1 MDIYKKG
8 EITLIKFPSIE
19 QFRNV
24 IRNVTHRARFVGVGE
39 DGSPMYNPAAPL
51 PKLKY
56 RGTVKLHG
64 TNAGIVR
71 NYKPVG
77 DETGITFQSRE
88 RELTLTS
95 DNAGFALFMSSKI
108 GLINQMTDGIVT
120 WFSPDW
126 SNAPDKVVIFGEWCG
141 GNIQSSVAINGLPK
155 MFVIFGVKMIHGEKT
170 QWIDLNTIKHIYSAE
185 DNIYNILNFPNWEV
199 EIDFEHPEEIQNQL
213 VDMTIAV
220 ETECPV
226 GKAFGN
232 SGIGEGIVWQCI
244 EPTWWSSDYWFKVK
258 GEKHSASKVKKLAS
272 VDVEAI
278 RAVNDFVDAV
288 VTESRL
294 VQGLQNL
301 VREQQKPFEMTSM
314 GDFIRWVFNDVVK
327 EETDTI
333 VASQLDPKKIGGPI
347 SNKARK
353 WYTEKLNAGYVV
365 EN

>member
-1 MDIYKKG
+1 M
-8 EITLIKFPSIE
+8 IKFPSIE

-24 IRNVTHRARFVGVGE
+24 IRNVTHKARFIGVDETGA
-39 DGSPMYNPAAPL
+39 PKYNPVAPL
-51 PKLKY
+51 PTLKY

-64 TNAGIVR
+64 TNAGIV
-71 NYKPVG
+71 KDLVTS
-77 DETGITFQSRE
+77 EFTFQSRE
-88 RELTLTS
+88 RELTLQS
-95 DNAGFALFMSSKI
+95 DNAGFMLFMSSKI
-108 GLINQMTDGIVT
+108 DTLNEIIAEIQALYCLKWDASQTHPV
-120 WFSPDW
+120 
-126 SNAPDKVVIFGEWCG
+126 KLVLFGEWCG
-141 GNIQSSVAINGLPK
+141 GNIQSGVAISGLPK
-155 MFVIFGVKMIHGEKT
+155 MFVIFGVKAIFGENDS
-170 QWIDLNTIKHIYSAE
+170 QWLDLEILNKAANVDSPE
-185 DNIYNILNFPNWEV
+185 DNIHCILNFPTWNV
-199 EIDFEHPEEIQNQL
+199 EIDFEHPEEIQNKL
-213 VDMTIAV
+213 VDLTIEV

-232 SGIGEGIVWQCI
+232 IGIGEGIVWQCV
-244 EPTWWSSDYWFKVK
+244 EPGYWSSDYWFKVK

-353 WYTEKLNAGYVV
+353 WYIEKLNEGYVV
-365 EN
+365 DNT